1 MDTPETSV
9 SDVAPSFNEANIE
22 RALLDAQ
29 GDLFIAAQL
38 LGHVTVLKLDRAIRA
53 SEALQAVFLT
63 IKQVKALPEYDRIS
77 QEQLEVEVAR
87 RMTVYRADAL
97 DAIHALAVMPIGEN
111 SAMAQV
117 KLAAASRLAG
127 SAAEKDQG
135 SDIETTLRELND
147 SFHKTAQRIRVTR
160 TQIEFS
166 PSEKTIEGESSPG

>member
-1 MDTPETSV
+1 MTDIIEPV
-9 SDVAPSFNEANIE
+9 IPSFNAENIR

-53 SEALQAVFLT
+53 DESLQKTFLA
-63 IKQVKALPEYDRIS
+63 IKQVKSLPEYDRIS
-77 QEQLEVEVAR
+77 QEQLEVEVTR
-87 RMTVYRADAL
+87 RMAVYRADAL
-97 DAIHALAVMPIGEN
+97 DSLHELATMPIDKN

-135 SDIETTLRELND
+135 SDLETTLRELNE
-147 SFHKTAQRIRVTR
+147 SFHRNAPRLKITR
-160 TQIEFS
+160 TQIELS
-166 PSEKTIEGESSPG
+166 SERVIEGDASQA